1 MAKQD
6 VLEAIDATIIPNGVK
21 GITADT
27 LNSVLTMIVE
37 NAGEGGGSGDGA
49 LRVIVPEMSIIG
61 MYFIEEG
68 MITEEMVDEKLAEM
82 EGGAAGNEPF
92 IRMMRAYK
100 EVFAHNAEVFA
111 AIVEKAKKGEGC
123 MVLLDQSPLLKVYCD
138 IMLDMEPEI
147 AEMVDAYAMS
157 CSQVANV
164 NLLYADIKPEY
175 ESSYGEDEMSLILAP
190 VHANPDITMCPIY
203 PSNMVV
209 GLMPDGSLLF
219 EVIEEEQPS
228 SGSGVVFYTTLS
240 GEITEE
246 QKEKNVASFSKYAA
260 GIPVSVIVNAE
271 GHEATYYPFVASYIE
286 NDGGASGL
294 SFLACNF
301 PIKKPDGNFAAMLF
315 YEDGS
320 VVMQME

>member
-1 MAKQD
+1 M
-6 VLEAIDATIIPNGVK
+6 
-21 GITADT
+21 
-27 LNSVLTMIVE
+27 
-37 NAGEGGGSGDGA
+37 
-49 LRVIVPEMSIIG
+49 IG

-138 IMLDMEPEI
+138 IMLEMEPEK

-175 ESSYGEDEMSLILAP
+175 ESSYGEDQMSLILAP
-190 VHANPDITMCPIY
+190 VHANPDITVCPIY

-209 GLMPDGSLLF
+209 GVMPDGSLLF

-228 SGSGVVFYTTLS
+228 SGSGVLTF
-240 GEITEE
+240 
-246 QKEKNVASFSKYAA
+246 YAA
-260 GIPVSVIVNAE
+260 LEEELPEEYKTKNAE
-271 GHEATYYPFVASYIE
+271 AFRAFKFGDMVTCVVIFGVQPVGTAIPSTIEKGETEIFAYVVLVDENGGVSRQIYIVDAEGCSILQATNI
-286 NDGGASGL
+286 
-294 SFLACNF
+294 
-301 PIKKPDGNFAAMLF
+301 
-315 YEDGS
+315 
-320 VVMQME
+320 

>member
-49 LRVIVPEMSIIG
+49 LRVIVPELSMIG

-138 IMLDMEPEI
+138 IMLEMEPEI

-175 ESSYGEDEMSLILAP
+175 ESSYGEDQMSLILAP

-209 GLMPDGSLLF
+209 GVMPDGSLLF

-228 SGSGVVFYTTLS
+228 SGSGVVTFYMLGGGAVQDDTTKAMNKKSYDAFWAYDGLPAVNILVIV
-240 GEITEE
+240 GESYT
-246 QKEKNVASFSKYAA
+246 KNDGFEAVYPIVAA
-260 GIPVSVIVNAE
+260 GNPNEDLIL
-271 GHEATYYPFVASYIE
+271 ATSAIQFAIS
-286 NDGGASGL
+286 S
-294 SFLACNF
+294 
-301 PIKKPDGNFAAMLF
+301 DGNMVLSDIPTA
-315 YEDGS
+315 
-320 VVMQME
+320 